1 MPSVTIVNG
10 LMQSRPLTIAHL
22 VERSES
28 WFGHKRV
35 IDADGSAM
43 DYATWGLRVRRLVS
57 ALDRLGIEPGAR
69 VATLSANHRRHLEV
83 YAAAPISKRVLH
95 TVNIRLSA
103 EHFVYVVEHAADEI
117 VFVDQR
123 HLPLVLQCL
132 DRLPGVRHWVVFPD
146 ESAIPLPDDARF
158 VDYDRLVEDHE
169 PWQGSFES
177 TFESAEENLAA
188 GLCYTSGTTG
198 PPKGVLYSHRSTV
211 LHSLGT
217 MAAGLVGVCE
227 RDVVMP
233 IVPMFHANAWGLPYA
248 ALMSGADL
256 VLPGQLADPNHLVG
270 LMERHRVTLAA
281 AVPTVWNDL
290 ISVVPGRDLGAV
302 RLLLGGGAVVAPDL
316 SAAFER
322 VIGVPLTHSWGM
334 TELSPIGAIGGL
346 RSQHDVLPE
355 RERDAVRSAQGQPPP
370 LVNLRVVDVETG
382 EVLPT
387 DGTSVGELQAS
398 GAWVAGGYEGGAGA
412 DSFSDD
418 GWLRTGDLATIDGH
432 GYLRLV
438 DRLKDLIKSGG
449 EWISSV
455 ELETAIASHPDVHQ
469 VAVVARAHP
478 RWGERPVACVVLRPD
493 GVASVEDLRAHAAP
507 QVASWWIPE
516 EFIFV
521 ESIPTT
527 GTGKMSKESLRQSLS
542 TS

>member
-1 MPSVTIVNG
+1 MNG

-22 VERSES
+22 VERAES
-28 WFGHKRV
+28 LFGHKRV

-43 DYATWGLRVRRLVS
+43 DYATWALRVRRLVS
-57 ALDRLGIEPGAR
+57 ALDRLGVSPGAR
-69 VATLSANHRRHLEV
+69 VATLAANHRRHLEV

-95 TVNIRLSA
+95 TINIRLSA
-103 EHFVYVVEHAADEI
+103 EHFIYVVEHAGDEI
-117 VFVDQR
+117 VFIDQR
-123 HLPLVLQCL
+123 HLPMVLECL
-132 DRLPGVRHWVVFPD
+132 DRLSEVRHWVVFRD
-146 ESAIPLPDDARF
+146 ESAIPLPDDPRF
-158 VDYDRLVEDHE
+158 FDHDQLVESHE

-177 TFESAEENLAA
+177 TFETEEENLAA

-211 LHSLGT
+211 LHTLGT
-217 MAAGLVGVCE
+217 MSAGLVGVCE

-256 VLPGQLADPNHLVG
+256 VLPGQSAEPNHLVG
-270 LMERHRVTLAA
+270 LMERHRVTLGA
-281 AVPTVWNDL
+281 AVPTVWSDM
-290 ISVVPGRDLGAV
+290 IAVVPGRDLGAV
-302 RLLLGGGAVVAPDL
+302 RLLLGGGAVVTPEL
-316 SAAFER
+316 TAAYER

-334 TELSPIGAIGGL
+334 TELSPVGAIGGL
-346 RSQHDVLPE
+346 RSQHDNLSD
-355 RERDAVRSAQGQPPP
+355 RERDKVRGAQGQPPP
-370 LVNLRVVDVETG
+370 LVSLRVVDIETG

-398 GAWVAGGYEGGAGA
+398 GPWVAGGYEGVAGA
-412 DSFSDD
+412 DTFSDD

-455 ELETAIASHPDVHQ
+455 ELETAIASHPDVQQ

-493 GVASVEDLRAHAAP
+493 GVAGADDLRAHAP
-507 QVASWWIPE
+507 PRSRRGG
-516 EFIFV
+516 F
-521 ESIPTT
+521 
-527 GTGKMSKESLRQSLS
+527 LRSS
-542 TS
+542 SSSRPSPRRARARCPRSRCVSRC